1 MKITKAQLR
10 QIIKEELSEADVL
23 DFPGDRVSPGTSGE
37 GEGEVVPLKKDEPDG
52 FTLKQTTLKR
62 GLLTDK
68 EMAIGV
74 YGMVLGFLIGTKP
87 RSDVPIEEIQ
97 GGNPE
102 LFQALINAVAADQ
115 IAFAQDWMNMPE
127 GKFRAKHLPGF

>member
-37 GEGEVVPLKKDEPDG
+37 GEGEVVPLKKDDPAG
-52 FTLKQTTLKR
+52 FTLTS
-62 GLLTDK
+62 D

-74 YGMVLGFLIGTKP
+74 FGMVLGFLIGTKA
-87 RSDVPIEEIQ
+87 RRDVDIDEIQ
-97 GGNPE
+97 SNPDF
-102 LFQALINAVAADQ
+102 FQALINAVAVDQ
-115 IAFAQDWMNMPE
+115 NAFAQDWMNMPE
-127 GKFRAKHLPGF
+127 GEFRAKHLPDF

>member
-10 QIIKEELSEADVL
+10 NFIKEELASNLSEADVL
-23 DFPGDRVSPGTSGE
+23 DFPGDRVSPGASGE
-37 GEGEVVPLKKDEPDG
+37 GEGEVVPLKKDEPA
-52 FTLKQTTLKR
+52 
-62 GLLTDK
+62 GLTLTDK

-74 YGMVLGFLIGTKP
+74 YGMVLGFLIGTKT
-87 RSDVPIEEIQ
+87 RSDVPMEEIQ

-102 LFQALINAVAADQ
+102 LFQALISAVAADQ

-127 GKFRAKHLPGF
+127 GEFRAKHLPGF

>member
-1 MKITKAQLR
+1 MKITKTQLR
-10 QIIKEELSEADVL
+10 NLIKEELASKLSEADVL

-37 GEGEVVPLKKDEPDG
+37 GEGEVVPLKKDEPA
-52 FTLKQTTLKR
+52 
-62 GLLTDK
+62 GLTLTDK

-74 YGMVLGFLIGTKP
+74 YGMVLGFLIGTKA

-127 GKFRAKHLPGF
+127 GEFRAKHLPGF

>member
-1 MKITKAQLR
+1 MKITKTQLR
-10 QIIKEELSEADVL
+10 NLIKEELASKLSEADVL

-37 GEGEVVPLKKDEPDG
+37 GEGEVVPLKKDEPA
-52 FTLKQTTLKR
+52 
-62 GLLTDK
+62 GLTLTDK

-74 YGMVLGFLIGTKP
+74 YGMVLGFLIGTKT
-87 RSDVPIEEIQ
+87 RSDVPMEEIQ

-102 LFQALINAVAADQ
+102 LFQALISAVAADQ

-127 GKFRAKHLPGF
+127 GEFRAKHLPGF

>member
-1 MKITKAQLR
+1 MKITKTQLR
-10 QIIKEELSEADVL
+10 NLIKEELASKLSEADVL

-37 GEGEVVPLKKDEPDG
+37 GEGEVVPLKKDEPA
-52 FTLKQTTLKR
+52 
-62 GLLTDK
+62 GLTLTDK

-74 YGMVLGFLIGTKP
+74 YGMVLGFLIGTKA

-102 LFQALINAVAADQ
+102 LFQALINAVAVDQ

-127 GKFRAKHLPGF
+127 GEFRAKHLPGF

>member
-1 MKITKAQLR
+1 MKITKTQLR

-37 GEGEVVPLKKDEPDG
+37 GEGEVVPLKKDEPA
-52 FTLKQTTLKR
+52 
-62 GLLTDK
+62 GLTLTDK

-74 YGMVLGFLIGTKP
+74 YGMVLGFLIGTKT
-87 RSDVPIEEIQ
+87 RSDVPMEEIQ

-102 LFQALINAVAADQ
+102 LFQALISAVAADQ

-127 GKFRAKHLPGF
+127 GEFRAKHLPGF

>member
-37 GEGEVVPLKKDEPDG
+37 GEGEVVPLKKDEPAG
-52 FTLKQTTLKR
+52 FT
-62 GLLTDK
+62 LTDK

-74 YGMVLGFLIGTKP
+74 YGMVLGFLIGTKA
-87 RSDVPIEEIQ
+87 RRDVPIEEIQ

-102 LFQALINAVAADQ
+102 LFQALISAVAADQ

-127 GKFRAKHLPGF
+127 GEFRAKHLPDF

>member
-10 QIIKEELSEADVL
+10 NFIKEELASNLSEADVL
-23 DFPGDRVSPGTSGE
+23 DFPGERVSPGASGE
-37 GEGEVVPLKKDEPDG
+37 GEGEVVPLKKDEPA
-52 FTLKQTTLKR
+52 
-62 GLLTDK
+62 GLTLTDK

-74 YGMVLGFLIGTKP
+74 SGMVLGFLIGTKA
-87 RSDVPIEEIQ
+87 RRDVEIEEIQ

-127 GKFRAKHLPGF
+127 GEFRAKHLPGF

>member
-37 GEGEVVPLKKDEPDG
+37 GEGEVVPLKKDEPA
-52 FTLKQTTLKR
+52 
-62 GLLTDK
+62 GLTLTDK

-74 YGMVLGFLIGTKP
+74 YGMVLGFLIGTKA

-102 LFQALINAVAADQ
+102 LFQALINAVAVDQ

-127 GKFRAKHLPGF
+127 GEFRAKHLPDF

>member
-1 MKITKAQLR
+1 MRITKARLKE
-10 QIIKEELSEADVL
+10 IIKEELSEADVL

-37 GEGEVVPLKKDEPDG
+37 GEGEVVPLKKDEPA
-52 FTLKQTTLKR
+52 
-62 GLLTDK
+62 GLTLTDK

-74 YGMVLGFLIGTKP
+74 YGMVLGFLIGTKA

-102 LFQALINAVAADQ
+102 LFQALINAVAVDQ

-127 GKFRAKHLPGF
+127 GEFRAKHLPDF

>member
-1 MKITKAQLR
+1 MRITKAQLR

-23 DFPGDRVSPGTSGE
+23 DFPGDRVSPGASGE
-37 GEGEVVPLKKDEPDG
+37 GEGEVVPLKKDKPA
-52 FTLKQTTLKR
+52 
-62 GLLTDK
+62 GLTLTDK

-74 YGMVLGFLIGTKP
+74 YGMVLGFLIGTKA

-102 LFQALINAVAADQ
+102 LFQALINAVAVDQ
-115 IAFAQDWMNMPE
+115 NAFAQDWMNMPE
-127 GKFRAKHLPGF
+127 GEFRAKHLPDF

>member
-1 MKITKAQLR
+1 MKITKTQLR

-23 DFPGDRVSPGTSGE
+23 DFPGDRVSPGASGE
-37 GEGEVVPLKKDEPDG
+37 GEGEVVPLKKDEPA
-52 FTLKQTTLKR
+52 
-62 GLLTDK
+62 GLTLTDK

-74 YGMVLGFLIGTKP
+74 YGMVLGFLIGTKA

-102 LFQALINAVAADQ
+102 LFQALINAVAVDQ

-127 GKFRAKHLPGF
+127 GEFRAKHLPDF